1 MTDTKKVLVARQIG
15 ESIPHDEDKRMGGI
29 CLAGDD
35 EMGRSLFYVVVIC
48 FSMALL
54 ALRVVVLVFRILNLG
69 PTIFS
74 RKIQ

>member
-15 ESIPHDEDKRMGGI
+15 ESIPHVEDKRMGGI